1 MGLRYRKSFKLA
13 PGVRMTVS
21 KSGLGYSVGRN
32 GMRVTKSA
40 RGGLSSTVG
49 LPGSGLRYTTNLD
62 RSAASQHRAAGSGRG
77 PLPETVNASLRAS
90 RYAARQVPTPR
101 RVQIERA
108 LVLIGLVLTI
118 AGMAAA
124 PLLVLAV
131 PILLVAL
138 IMSLIN
144 VKADLRWARERRA
157 ARLLAPGDP
166 CE

>member
-21 KSGLGYSVGRN
+21 KNGLGYSVGRN

-40 RGGLSSTVG
+40 RGGLDGTVG
-49 LPGSGLRYTTNLD
+49 LPGSGLSYTANLD
-62 RSAASQHRAAGSGRG
+62 RSDASHQPAAGSGRG
-77 PLPETVNASLRAS
+77 LLPEMVNASLRAS
-90 RYAARQVPTPR
+90 RYAARLVPTPR
-101 RVQIERA
+101 RVQIERI

-118 AGMAAA
+118 AGMVAA

-138 IMSLIN
+138 VMSLIN
-144 VKADLRWARERRA
+144 LKADLRWARERRA
-157 ARLLAPGDP
+157 ARLLAPGDL